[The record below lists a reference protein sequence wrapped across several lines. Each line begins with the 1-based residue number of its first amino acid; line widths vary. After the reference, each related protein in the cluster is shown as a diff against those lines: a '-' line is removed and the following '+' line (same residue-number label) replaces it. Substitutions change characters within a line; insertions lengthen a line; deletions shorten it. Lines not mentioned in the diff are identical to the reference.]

1 MKIKDA
7 PCKGCE
13 RRNEEC
19 HAKCED
25 YKEWLIEHEKYKAQK
40 KIYDE
45 QARRFHWSEG
55 SEKIFQKKLK
65 KIKKKY

>member
-1 MKIKDA
+1 MSIKDA

-13 RRNEEC
+13 RRSENC

-25 YKEWLIEHEKYKAQK
+25 YKVWKDGHEKYKKQK
-40 KIYDE
+40 KIYDD
-45 QARRFHWSEG
+45 QARCFNWSES
-55 SEKIFQKKLK
+55 SEKAFTEKLK